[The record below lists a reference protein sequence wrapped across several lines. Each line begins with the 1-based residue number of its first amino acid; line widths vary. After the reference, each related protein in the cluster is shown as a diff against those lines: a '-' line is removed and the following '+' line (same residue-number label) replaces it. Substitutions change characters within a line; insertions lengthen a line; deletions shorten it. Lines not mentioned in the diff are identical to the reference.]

1 MGLMRADPQDGALT
15 AVKVP
20 ANVTT
25 LGIDGLV
32 RLADGSFIATQNGF
46 AYARIVRFRLTS
58 GWSRLL
64 SLTVIAANAP
74 KISDPSL
81 IMADG
86 KNAYVVGV
94 AQWASFDDGKKDPVR
109 PLPPWTIVRLNLG
122 ESGRS

>member
-64 SLTVIAANAP
+64 SLTVIAAL
-74 KISDPSL
+74 SVRS
-81 IMADG
+81 M
-86 KNAYVVGV
+86 
-94 AQWASFDDGKKDPVR
+94 PVF
-109 PLPPWTIVRLNLG
+109 RLVLN
-122 ESGRS
+122 